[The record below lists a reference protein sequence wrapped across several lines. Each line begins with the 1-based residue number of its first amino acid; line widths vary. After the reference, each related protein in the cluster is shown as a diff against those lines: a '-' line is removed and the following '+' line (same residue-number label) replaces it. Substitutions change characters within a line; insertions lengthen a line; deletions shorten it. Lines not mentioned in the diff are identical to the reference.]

1 MARTTRTTAT
11 TTGTTGT
18 TGTTRSLPARA
29 VAVAGAVV
37 VLVAG
42 LSACGASAGDDTDPD
57 RRSFELQGRTLT
69 VDSDDSALEIVA
81 ADDNPAG
88 RIDVTRWFQGSV
100 VIGKDPEV
108 TWSMRDDRLVLRL
121 KCSGVVADCSA
132 KHRIEVPR
140 GVTVKVEDGDGSV
153 RARGF
158 RDPLSI
164 RTGDGSVR
172 VTDTT
177 GPLELRTGDGS
188 IRVSDATGRL
198 EMRTDDGSIR
208 VSDAT
213 GPLRMRTGD
222 GSIRADVSS
231 RDVRTHT
238 GDGSVR
244 LELGA
249 VPDRVESRSGD
260 GSVTIAVP
268 RAAYRVTTETGDGGV
283 DVSVPRDETSPHVVS
298 ARTGDGKVT
307 VRTAN

>member
-1 MARTTRTTAT
+1 MARTIR
-11 TTGTTGT
+11 T
-18 TGTTRSLPARA
+18 TGTTRTTRSASVRA
-29 VAVAGAVV
+29 IAVAGAVG

-57 RRSFELQGRTLT
+57 HRSFDLQGRTLT
-69 VDSDDSALEIVA
+69 LDSDDSALEIVA
-81 ADDNPAG
+81 ADRNPEG
-88 RIDVTRWFQGSV
+88 KIEVTRWFQGSV
-100 VIGKDPEV
+100 VVGKEPKV

-121 KCSGVVADCSA
+121 KCSGVVADCAA

-140 GVTVKVEDGDGSV
+140 GITVKVQDGDGSV

-188 IRVSDATGRL
+188 IRA
-198 EMRTDDGSIR
+198 E
-208 VSDAT
+208 
-213 GPLRMRTGD
+213 
-222 GSIRADVSS
+222 VSS
-231 RDVRTHT
+231 RDIRTHT
-238 GDGSVR
+238 GDGSAR
-244 LELGA
+244 LELGV

-260 GSVTIAVP
+260 GSVIIALP
-268 RAAYRVTTETGDGGV
+268 EATYRVTTKTGDGGA
-283 DVSVPRDETSPHVVS
+283 DVSVPRDESSSHVVS
-298 ARTGDGKVT
+298 ARTGDGNVT

>member
-1 MARTTRTTAT
+1 MTTRTAT
-11 TTGTTGT
+11 VRT
-18 TGTTRSLPARA
+18 
-29 VAVAGAVV
+29 VALAGAVV
-37 VLVAG
+37 VLVGG

-57 RRSFELQGRTLT
+57 HRSFGLQGRTLT

-88 RIDVTRWFQGSV
+88 KVGVTRWFKGSV
-100 VIGKDPEV
+100 VVGDEPEV
-108 TWSMRDDRLVLRL
+108 TWTMRDDRLVLRL

-158 RDPLSI
+158 RDSLSI

-177 GPLELRTGDGS
+177 GPLQL
-188 IRVSDATGRL
+188 
-198 EMRTDDGSIR
+198 
-208 VSDAT
+208 
-213 GPLRMRTGD
+213 RTGD

-244 LELGA
+244 LELGV

-268 RAAYRVTTETGDGGV
+268 RSTYRVTTETGDGGV
-283 DVSVPRDETSPHVVS
+283 DVSVPRDETSAHVVS
-298 ARTGDGKVT
+298 AHTGDGKVT

>member
-1 MARTTRTTAT
+1 MARTTRTT
-11 TTGTTGT
+11 GTTS
-18 TGTTRSLPARA
+18 TTRPVSARA

-42 LSACGASAGDDTDPD
+42 LSACGASAGDDKEPD
-57 RRSFELQGRTLT
+57 RRSFDLRSRTLT

-81 ADDNPAG
+81 ADSNPAG
-88 RIDVTRWFQGSV
+88 QIEVTRWFQGSV
-100 VIGKDPEV
+100 VVGKDAKA

-121 KCSGVVADCSA
+121 KCSGVVVDCSA

-140 GVTVKVEDGDGSV
+140 GVTVKVQDDDGSV

-188 IRVSDATGRL
+188 IRVTG
-198 EMRTDDGSIR
+198 T
-208 VSDAT
+208 T

-222 GSIRADVSS
+222 GSIRASVSS

-238 GDGSVR
+238 GDGSVH
-244 LELGA
+244 LELGS

-260 GSVTIAVP
+260 GSVTIALP
-268 RAAYRVTTETGDGGV
+268 KATYRVTTETGDGGV
-283 DVSVPRDETSPHVVS
+283 DVSVPRDESSSHVVS
-298 ARTGDGKVT
+298 AHTGDGKVT

>member
-1 MARTTRTTAT
+1 MTARTAT
-11 TTGTTGT
+11 
-18 TGTTRSLPARA
+18 ARA
-29 VAVAGAVV
+29 TVRATALTGAVV

-57 RRSFELQGRTLT
+57 RRSFDLQGRTLT

-81 ADDNPAG
+81 SDENPAG
-88 RIDVTRWFQGSV
+88 KIEVTRWFQGSV
-100 VIGKDPEV
+100 VVGKEPEV
-108 TWSMRDDRLVLRL
+108 TWALRDDRLVLRL
-121 KCSGVVADCSA
+121 KCSGIVADCSA

-140 GVTVKVEDGDGSV
+140 GVTVKVQDGDGTV
-153 RARGF
+153 HARGF
-158 RDPLSI
+158 RDPLNI

-177 GPLELRTGDGS
+177 GPVQVRTGDGS
-188 IRVSDATGRL
+188 IRVTG
-198 EMRTDDGSIR
+198 TS
-208 VSDAT
+208 

-222 GSIRADVSS
+222 GSIRASVSS

-249 VPDRVESRSGD
+249 VPDHVESRSND
-260 GSVTIAVP
+260 GSVTIALP

-283 DVSVPRDETSPHVVS
+283 DVSVPRDESSAHRVS
-298 ARTGDGKVT
+298 AHTGDGSVT
-307 VRTAN
+307 VRTVN

>member
-1 MARTTRTTAT
+1 MTTRTATART
-11 TTGTTGT
+11 
-18 TGTTRSLPARA
+18 
-29 VAVAGAVV
+29 VALAGAVA

-42 LSACGASAGDDTDPD
+42 LSACGASAGDDEDPEH
-57 RRSFELQGRTLT
+57 RSFGLQGRTLT

-81 ADDNPAG
+81 ADGNPSG
-88 RIDVTRWFQGSV
+88 KVGVTRWFKGSV
-100 VIGKDPEV
+100 VVGSEPEV
-108 TWSMRDDRLVLRL
+108 TWAMRDDRLVLRL
-121 KCSGVVADCSA
+121 ECSGVVADCSA

-140 GVTVKVEDGDGSV
+140 GVTVKVEEGDGSV

-188 IRVSDATGRL
+188 IR
-198 EMRTDDGSIR
+198 
-208 VSDAT
+208 
-213 GPLRMRTGD
+213 
-222 GSIRADVSS
+222 ADVSS
-231 RDVRTHT
+231 RDIRTHT

-244 LELGA
+244 LELGV

-268 RAAYRVTTETGDGGV
+268 RSTYRVTTGTGDGGV
-283 DVSVPRDETSPHVVS
+283 DVSVPRDESSPHVVS
-298 ARTGDGKVT
+298 AHTGDGKVT
-307 VRTAN
+307 VRTVN

>member
-1 MARTTRTTAT
+1 MARTIR

-18 TGTTRSLPARA
+18 TGTASARA
-29 VAVAGAVV
+29 VAVAGAVA

-57 RRSFELQGRTLT
+57 HRSFGLQGRTLT

-81 ADDNPAG
+81 ADRNPAG
-88 RIDVTRWFQGSV
+88 KIEVTRWFQGSV
-100 VIGKDPEV
+100 VVGKEPKV

-121 KCSGVVADCSA
+121 KCSGVVADCAA

-140 GVTVKVEDGDGSV
+140 GITVKVEDGDGSV

-177 GPLELRTGDGS
+177 GPLKLRTGDGS
-188 IRVSDATGRL
+188 IRA
-198 EMRTDDGSIR
+198 E
-208 VSDAT
+208 
-213 GPLRMRTGD
+213 
-222 GSIRADVSS
+222 VSS

-238 GDGSVR
+238 GDGSAR
-244 LELGA
+244 LELGV

-260 GSVTIAVP
+260 GSVTIALP
-268 RAAYRVTTETGDGGV
+268 EARYRVTTETGDGGV
-283 DVSVPRDETSPHVVS
+283 DVSVPRDESSRHVVS

>member
-1 MARTTRTTAT
+1 MARTIR
-11 TTGTTGT
+11 T
-18 TGTTRSLPARA
+18 TGTTRTAAARA
-29 VAVAGAVV
+29 IAVAGAVA

-42 LSACGASAGDDTDPD
+42 LSACGASAGDDTEPD
-57 RRSFELQGRTLT
+57 HRSFDLQGGTLT

-81 ADDNPAG
+81 ADRNPEG
-88 RIDVTRWFQGSV
+88 EIGVTRWFQGSV
-100 VIGKDPEV
+100 VVGKEPKV

-121 KCSGVVADCSA
+121 KCSGVVADCAA

-140 GVTVKVEDGDGSV
+140 GIEVKVEDGDGSV

-188 IRVSDATGRL
+188 IRA
-198 EMRTDDGSIR
+198 E
-208 VSDAT
+208 
-213 GPLRMRTGD
+213 
-222 GSIRADVSS
+222 VSS
-231 RDVRTHT
+231 RDVRTRT
-238 GDGSVR
+238 GDGSAR
-244 LELGA
+244 LELGV

-260 GSVTIAVP
+260 GSVTIALP
-268 RAAYRVTTETGDGGV
+268 EARYRVTTETGDGGV
-283 DVSVPRDETSPHVVS
+283 DVSVPRDESSRHVVS

>member
-1 MARTTRTTAT
+1 MTRGTRTTRKV
-11 TTGTTGT
+11 
-18 TGTTRSLPARA
+18 PARA

-37 VLVAG
+37 VLVGG
-42 LSACGASAGDDTDPD
+42 LSACGASAGDDKDPD
-57 RRSFELQGRTLT
+57 RRSFGLQSRTLT

-81 ADDNPAG
+81 ADKNPAG
-88 RIDVTRWFQGSV
+88 KIEVTRWFQGSV
-100 VIGKDPEV
+100 VVGKDPEV

-121 KCSGVVADCSA
+121 RCSGVVVDCSA

-140 GVTVKVEDGDGSV
+140 GVSVQVQDGDGSV

-172 VTDTT
+172 VTGST
-177 GPLELRTGDGS
+177 GPLDIRTGDGS
-188 IRVSDATGRL
+188 VRVT
-198 EMRTDDGSIR
+198 
-208 VSDAT
+208 DAT

-222 GSIRADVSS
+222 GSIRANVSS

-244 LELGA
+244 LEFGA

-260 GSVTIAVP
+260 GSVSIALP

-283 DVSVPRDETSPHVVS
+283 DVSVPRDESSSHVVS
-298 ARTGDGKVT
+298 AHTGDGKVT

>member
-1 MARTTRTTAT
+1 MTTRTAT
-11 TTGTTGT
+11 VRT
-18 TGTTRSLPARA
+18 
-29 VAVAGAVV
+29 VALAGAVV
-37 VLVAG
+37 VLVGG

-57 RRSFELQGRTLT
+57 HRSFGLQGRTLT
-69 VDSDDSALEIVA
+69 IDSDDSALEIVA

-88 RIDVTRWFQGSV
+88 KVGVTRWFKGSV
-100 VIGKDPEV
+100 VVGDEPEV
-108 TWSMRDDRLVLRL
+108 TWTMRDDRLVLRL

-132 KHRIEVPR
+132 EHRIEVPR
-140 GVTVKVEDGDGSV
+140 GVTVKVEDGDGS
-153 RARGF
+153 ARGF
-158 RDPLSI
+158 RDALSI

-177 GPLELRTGDGS
+177 GPLQL
-188 IRVSDATGRL
+188 
-198 EMRTDDGSIR
+198 
-208 VSDAT
+208 
-213 GPLRMRTGD
+213 RTGD

-244 LELGA
+244 LELGV

-268 RAAYRVTTETGDGGV
+268 RSTYRVTTETGDGGV
-283 DVSVPRDETSPHVVS
+283 DVSVPRDETSAHVVS
-298 ARTGDGKVT
+298 AHTGDGKVT

>member
-1 MARTTRTTAT
+1 MARTTRTSGT
-11 TTGTTGT
+11 TT
-18 TGTTRSLPARA
+18 RPVSARA

-42 LSACGASAGDDTDPD
+42 LSACGASAGDDTEPD
-57 RRSFELQGRTLT
+57 HRSFGLQGRTLT

-81 ADDNPAG
+81 ADSNPAG
-88 RIDVTRWFQGSV
+88 RIEVTRWFQGSV
-100 VIGKDPEV
+100 VVGKDPKA

-121 KCSGVVADCSA
+121 KCSGVVVDCSA

-140 GVTVKVEDGDGSV
+140 GVTVKVQDDDGSV
-153 RARGF
+153 RARGL

-164 RTGDGSVR
+164 RTGSGSVR

-188 IRVSDATGRL
+188 IRVSDT
-198 EMRTDDGSIR
+198 
-208 VSDAT
+208 T
-213 GPLRMRTGD
+213 GPLRMRTGN
-222 GSIRADVSS
+222 GSIRANVSS

-244 LELGA
+244 LELGS
-249 VPDRVESRSGD
+249 VPDRVESRSGN
-260 GSVTIAVP
+260 GSVTIALP
-268 RAAYRVTTETGDGGV
+268 KAAYRVTTETGDGGV
-283 DVSVPRDETSPHVVS
+283 DVSVPRDENSSHVVS
-298 ARTGDGKVT
+298 AHTGDGEVT

>member
-1 MARTTRTTAT
+1 MARTARTTAT

-188 IRVSDATGRL
+188 IRVSDATG
-198 EMRTDDGSIR
+198 
-208 VSDAT
+208 
-213 GPLRMRTGD
+213 PLRMRTGD

>member
-1 MARTTRTTAT
+1 MTTLTA
-11 TTGTTGT
+11 
-18 TGTTRSLPARA
+18 SARA
-29 VAVAGAVV
+29 AALAGAAV

-42 LSACGASAGDDTDPD
+42 LSACGASAGEDTDPD
-57 RRSFELQGRTLT
+57 RRSFGLQGRTLT

-81 ADDNPAG
+81 SGKSPAG
-88 RIDVTRWFQGSV
+88 KIEVTRWFQGSV
-100 VIGKDPEV
+100 VVGKEPKV
-108 TWSMRDDRLVLRL
+108 TWDMRDDRLVLRL
-121 KCSGVVADCSA
+121 KCSGIVVDCSA

-140 GVTVKVEDGDGSV
+140 GITVKVQDGDGSV

-172 VTDTT
+172 VSDTT

-188 IRVSDATGRL
+188 IRVSGATGPL
-198 EMRTDDGSIR
+198 ALRTGDGSIR
-208 VSDAT
+208 VTDTT
-213 GPLRMRTGD
+213 GPLRMRTSD

-231 RDVRTHT
+231 RTVRTQT

-244 LELGA
+244 LELGV

-260 GSVTIAVP
+260 GSVNIALP
-268 RAAYRVTTETGDGGV
+268 RTAYRVTTETGDGGV
-283 DVSVPRDETSPHVVS
+283 DVSVPRDETSSHVVS
-298 ARTGDGKVT
+298 AHTGDGKVT